1 MHDTKLVKQAPVN
14 IGWQIVFMFIP
25 FVWIYAFYRIEKL
38 RRGLGL
44 MFGIF
49 FAVIIIGAIIGVI
62 TGVSPT
68 EYVNITILY
77 YAISAGTG
85 IYYMRKWS
93 KEWNAKF

>member
-1 MHDTKLVKQAPVN
+1 MLVKRVPVN

-49 FAVIIIGAIIGVI
+49 LAMMIAGVIIRVI
-62 TGVSPT
+62 TGVSAT

-77 YAISAGTG
+77 YVISAGTG

-93 KEWNAKF
+93 REWNAKF